1 MSVHVAELHSDVVPT
16 GGPASTASSGGG
28 GAQKVWGSE
37 LESWQG
43 LRCDAA
49 RLAGRTA
56 SEGYDD

>member
-16 GGPASTASSGGG
+16 GATASTAGSGGQQKAL
-28 GAQKVWGSE
+28 GAE

-43 LRCDAA
+43 LRRDAT

>member
-16 GGPASTASSGGG
+16 GATASAASSGGTQKAL
-28 GAQKVWGSE
+28 GAE
-37 LESWQG
+37 LESWRG
-43 LRCDAA
+43 LRCDAT

>member
-16 GGPASTASSGGG
+16 GATASTASSGGKQKAL
-28 GAQKVWGSE
+28 GAE
-37 LESWQG
+37 LEAWQG

-49 RLAGRTA
+49 RLAARTA